1 MVAVDSLWRRSW
13 AENWRNF
20 MALGFIRDWPRPFMI
35 IEFVGDGWWD
45 SLLILQHQ
53 QCGYLA
59 FSQLDLTV
67 VVVFGISFL
76 GSFRSTLEIF
86 QISFGCD
93 FQICFWCVIFY
104 FILGVILIFSGTFLG
119 TQLNT
124 KIDFKSIFNNSTKHQ
139 KRKCF
144 YQKNISQQNKRRVNS
159 PISIN
164 LSFWDNW

>member
-1 MVAVDSLWRRSW
+1 
-13 AENWRNF
+13 

-59 FSQLDLTV
+59 FSQLGLTV

-93 FQICFWCVIFY
+93 FQICF
-104 FILGVILIFSGTFLG
+104 
-119 TQLNT
+119 
-124 KIDFKSIFNNSTKHQ
+124 
-139 KRKCF
+139 
-144 YQKNISQQNKRRVNS
+144 
-159 PISIN
+159 
-164 LSFWDNW
+164 

>member
-1 MVAVDSLWRRSW
+1 
-13 AENWRNF
+13 

-35 IEFVGDGWWD
+35 IEFVGNGWWD

-86 QISFGCD
+86 RSL
-93 FQICFWCVIFY
+93 
-104 FILGVILIFSGTFLG
+104 LGVIFRSVF
-119 TQLNT
+119 
-124 KIDFKSIFNNSTKHQ
+124 D
-139 KRKCF
+139 
-144 YQKNISQQNKRRVNS
+144 V
-159 PISIN
+159 
-164 LSFWDNW
+164 